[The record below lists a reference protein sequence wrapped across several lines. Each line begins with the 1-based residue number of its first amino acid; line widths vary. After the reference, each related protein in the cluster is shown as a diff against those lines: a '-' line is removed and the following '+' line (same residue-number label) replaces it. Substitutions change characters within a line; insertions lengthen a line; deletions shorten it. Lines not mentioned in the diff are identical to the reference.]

1 MNVVHTTSVPQDWRS
16 SVAKSVW
23 AQMLAGSADGI
34 LPDEERVPHS
44 SLDNAEPQRAWDPIT
59 ATVARLGE
67 ARAA

>member
-16 SVAKSVW
+16 SVAQSVW
-23 AQMLAGSADGI
+23 AQMLAGSANAI
-34 LPDEERVPHS
+34 LPDEEPVPHS
-44 SLDNAEPQRAWDPIT
+44 SVDNAEPRQAWDPTT